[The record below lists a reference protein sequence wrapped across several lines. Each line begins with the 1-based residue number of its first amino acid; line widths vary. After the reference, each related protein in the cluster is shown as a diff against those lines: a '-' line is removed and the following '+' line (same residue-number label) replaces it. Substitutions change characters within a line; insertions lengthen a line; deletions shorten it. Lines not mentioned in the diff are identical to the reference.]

1 MMKRA
6 KVAQGMKW
14 AKEAQGTEWIG
25 PVGMLGSKNQKKE

>member
-14 AKEAQGTEWIG
+14 AKEAQVIEWIG
-25 PVGMLGSKNQKKE
+25 LVGMLGSKNQKKE